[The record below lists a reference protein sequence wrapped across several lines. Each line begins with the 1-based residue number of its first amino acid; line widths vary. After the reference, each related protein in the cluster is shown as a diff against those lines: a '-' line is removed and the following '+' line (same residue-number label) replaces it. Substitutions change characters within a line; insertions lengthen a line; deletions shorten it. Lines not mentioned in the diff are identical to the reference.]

1 MRNATILFLM
11 MVVPLARGLA
21 QQIRDQVPPVIVVSG
36 NAQIE
41 ADPMAQRT
49 LDLPRLRA
57 LVDDWPTGEWDRED
71 VRAPYRMALLRGV
84 SLGHFLVR
92 ANGA

>member
-1 MRNATILFLM
+1 MRNATILLLM

-41 ADPMAQRT
+41 ADPDEATVRLGVVRQESTAQAAQEQAN
-49 LDLPRLRA
+49 RA
-57 LVDDWPTGEWDRED
+57 AQAILAE
-71 VRAPYRMALLRGV
+71 MKK
-84 SLGHFLVR
+84 LGIRPQRVQT
-92 ANGA
+92 